1 MKATYEWDI
10 ETTDEH
16 GDIIDHNHVDE
27 LKEYTERELGELK
40 SGNLVL
46 VRDDDYSRGWA
57 YVEKGKLPEYIT
69 DACGCNIVKVP
80 QKFHNELKKHLKN

>member
-16 GDIIDHNHVDE
+16 GDIIDHNHADE
-27 LKEYTERELGELK
+27 LKDYTERELK

-57 YVEKGKLPEYIT
+57 DVEKGKLPEYVT
-69 DACGCNIVKVP
+69 DAYGRNIVKVP